1 MKKFAM
7 SLLTAGLLIS
17 SGLQA
22 RDELPGGE
30 KAKNTTFGGLGTET
44 IVLSTF
50 GVGILAAGL
59 ANGNGEVTS
68 RPPITSCPDGY
79 VLSNGVCNEI
89 PDPDPTCNGDDELV
103 DGVCIGTTTTV
114 TVTASGSGT
123 TTITVPV
130 TFTYLPTVSG

>member
-22 RDELPGGE
+22 QENTGGSQASDSAFGEMNRD
-30 KAKNTTFGGLGTET
+30 K
-44 IVLSTF
+44 IVA
-50 GVGILAAGL
+50 GAVAVGIIAAAV
-59 ANGNGEVTS
+59 ANSNGKVTT
-68 RPPITSCPDGY
+68 RPPISCPDGEEL
-79 VLSNGVCNEI
+79 VGGICTPIVN
-89 PDPDPTCNGDDELV
+89 PPTCNGDDELV

-114 TVTASGSGT
+114 TVSGT
-123 TTITVPV
+123 TTINVPV